1 MRTRILATSLAALS
15 LVASPVMAQTTPA
28 DRAAAPVAEESDLMG
43 GSFLWIVI
51 AIAVV
56 VGAIL
61 LLDDDGDPVSP

>member
-15 LVASPVMAQTTPA
+15 LVASPVVAQTAPA
-28 DRAAAPVAEESDLMG
+28 DRAGAPVAEENDFLA
-43 GSFLWIVI
+43 GSFLWIII

-61 LLDDDGDPVSP
+61 VLDGDDDPVSP